1 MYGLLAFPEDNFIKI
16 ICYLNIANFKKSLMK
31 NLRKFQSSGEKRL
44 FLIYGILNFLITN
57 TTLQLSLLFLP
68 TLIATVLSQIVN
80 LILGYYIYG
89 KKVFKLKRLNNLV
102 FKKYLFLAVIIWILN
117 FSLIQTF
124 FYYGVNKNLTAI
136 LIIPFLVIISFLSQK
151 NYVFK

>member
-1 MYGLLAFPEDNFIKI
+1 
-16 ICYLNIANFKKSLMK
+16 MK
-31 NLRKFQSSGEKRL
+31 NLRKFQSNGQKRL

-57 TTLQLSLLFLP
+57 ITLQLSLLFLP

-89 KKVFKLKRLNNLV
+89 KKVFKLKSLNNLV
-102 FKKYLFLAVIIWILN
+102 FKKYLLLAVIIWILN

>member
-1 MYGLLAFPEDNFIKI
+1 M
-16 ICYLNIANFKKSLMK
+16 
-31 NLRKFQSSGEKRL
+31 
-44 FLIYGILNFLITN
+44 
-57 TTLQLSLLFLP
+57 P
-68 TLIATVLSQIVN
+68 TAIATVLSQMVN

-89 KKVFKLKRLNNLV
+89 KKVFKLKRLNNFV
-102 FKKYLFLAVIIWILN
+102 FKKYLFLAVILWILN

-124 FYYGVNKNLTAI
+124 FYYGVSKNLTAI

>member
-1 MYGLLAFPEDNFIKI
+1 
-16 ICYLNIANFKKSLMK
+16 MK
-31 NLRKFQSSGEKRL
+31 NLRKLLSNGKKRL
-44 FLIYGILNFLITN
+44 FLIYGIFNFLITN
-57 TTLQLSLLFLP
+57 ITLQLSLLFLP

-80 LILGYYIYG
+80 LIIGYYIYG

-102 FKKYLFLAVIIWILN
+102 FKKYFFLAAILWLLN
-117 FSLIQTF
+117 FGLIQTF
-124 FYYGVNKNLTAI
+124 FYYGVSKNLTAI

>member
-1 MYGLLAFPEDNFIKI
+1 
-16 ICYLNIANFKKSLMK
+16 MK
-31 NLRKFQSSGEKRL
+31 NLRKFQSNGQKRL

-57 TTLQLSLLFLP
+57 ITLQLSLLFLP

-89 KKVFKLKRLNNLV
+89 KKVFKLKSLNNLV
-102 FKKYLFLAVIIWILN
+102 FKKYLLLAVIIWILN

-151 NYVFK
+151 NYFFK

>member
-1 MYGLLAFPEDNFIKI
+1 
-16 ICYLNIANFKKSLMK
+16 MK
-31 NLRKFQSSGEKRL
+31 NLRKFQSNGEKRL
-44 FLIYGILNFLITN
+44 FLIYGVFNFLITN
-57 TTLQLSLLFLP
+57 IILQIALLLIP
-68 TLIATVLSQIVN
+68 TLIATVLSQMVN

-102 FKKYLFLAVIIWILN
+102 FKKYLVLEVILWTLN

-124 FYYGVNKNLTAI
+124 FYYGVSKNLTAI

>member
-1 MYGLLAFPEDNFIKI
+1 MKKLLVLRINAEKRSFIIYGLF
-16 ICYLNIANFKKSLMK
+16 
-31 NLRKFQSSGEKRL
+31 
-44 FLIYGILNFLITN
+44 NFLITN
-57 TTLQLSLLFLP
+57 IILQILLLLIP
-68 TLIATVLSQIVN
+68 TAIATISSQMVN

-89 KKVFKLKRLNNLV
+89 KKVFKLQRLNNFV
-102 FKKYLFLAVIIWILN
+102 FKKYLFLAVILWILN

-124 FYYGVNKNLTAI
+124 FYYGVSKNLTAI